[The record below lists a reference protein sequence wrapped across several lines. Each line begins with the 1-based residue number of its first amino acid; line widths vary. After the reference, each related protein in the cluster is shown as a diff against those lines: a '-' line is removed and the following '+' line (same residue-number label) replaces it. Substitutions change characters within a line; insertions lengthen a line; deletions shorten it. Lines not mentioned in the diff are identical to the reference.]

1 MEGTKVPD
9 SPKTFLKVLG
19 SVNLKRFTLPNWSD
33 VEVTQ
38 STPDKRNDSGL
49 AGAPEGFRVLKVKK
63 PLDLNLSLTD

>member
-1 MEGTKVPD
+1 MPD

-19 SVNLKRFTLPNWSD
+19 SVNLLRFTLPNWSD

-49 AGAPEGFRVLKVKK
+49 AGAPEGFPVLKVKK